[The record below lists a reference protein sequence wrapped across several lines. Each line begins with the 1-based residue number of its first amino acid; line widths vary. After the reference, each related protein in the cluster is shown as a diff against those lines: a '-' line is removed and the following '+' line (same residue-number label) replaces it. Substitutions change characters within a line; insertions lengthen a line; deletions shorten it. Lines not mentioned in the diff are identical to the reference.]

1 MRYLFAPERFP
12 ADGFVLRSYD
22 VGDGAALAA
31 ATNASYEHLKT
42 FMAWAQPETRE
53 REAEQRV
60 RYFRAKW
67 LTAKD
72 FVICV
77 ASTDDTEILGGCG
90 YHLREG
96 GLETR
101 NAEIGMWIRSDAAGC
116 GLGTRV
122 LLALLEWGFSEW
134 PWERLTWRCSSRNKA
149 SMRVAEKA
157 GLQREGLLRGH
168 REETL
173 GHHEAGRGDTVLFA
187 ALRNEWTRPDSR

>member
-1 MRYLFAPERFP
+1 MPYLLAPERFA

-22 VGDGAALAA
+22 AGDGEALAA
-31 ATNASYEHLKT
+31 ATNASYEHLKA
-42 FMAWAQPETRE
+42 FMPWAQPVTSE

-72 FVICV
+72 FVICI
-77 ASTDDTEILGGCG
+77 ASTDDTEVLGGSG

-101 NAEIGMWIRSDAAGC
+101 NAEVGMWVRGDAAGC
-116 GLGTRV
+116 GLGTRALV
-122 LLALLEWGFSEW
+122 ALLEWGFSEW
-134 PWERLTWRCSSRNKA
+134 PWDRLSWRCSSCNTA

-157 GLQREGLLRGH
+157 GMQREGLLRGH
-168 REETL
+168 REPRHD
-173 GHHEAGRGDTVLFA
+173 GARGDTVLFA
-187 ALRNEWTRPDSR
+187 ALRSEWTRPEGR

>member
-1 MRYLFAPERFP
+1 VPYLFAPERFA

-31 ATNASYEHLKT
+31 SLNASYEHLKE
-42 FMAWAQPETRE
+42 FMPWAQPETSE
-53 REAEQRV
+53 RSAERRA

-67 LTAKD
+67 LVAKD
-72 FVICV
+72 FVVCV
-77 ASTDDTEILGGCG
+77 TSTDGAQILGGCG

-101 NAEIGMWIRSDAAGC
+101 NAEMGMWVRADAAGC

-122 LLALLEWGFSEW
+122 LVALLEWGFSEW
-134 PWERLTWRCSSRNKA
+134 PWERLTWRCSHRNLA

-157 GLQREGLLRGH
+157 GMQPEGLLRGH
-168 REETL
+168 RAEEPV
-173 GHHEAGRGDTVLFA
+173 RGDTRLFA
-187 ALRNEWTRPDSR
+187 ALRGEWERPAGR